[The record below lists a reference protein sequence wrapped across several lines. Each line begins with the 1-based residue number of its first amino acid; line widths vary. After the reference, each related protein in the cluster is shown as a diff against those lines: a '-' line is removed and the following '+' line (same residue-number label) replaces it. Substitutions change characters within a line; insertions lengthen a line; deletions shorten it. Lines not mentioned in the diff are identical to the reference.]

1 MNLREEILRF
11 KKLTNILTEG
21 KLEDFIT
28 KIKQSYDDTYDDII
42 EDIYNED
49 PSPSKKYFI
58 WISKTYIE
66 RDQAGLDI
74 DIDGLIEM
82 VKYFDKNQHKFEK
95 KDIYQYTY
103 DEFIQKYEEAITKIS
118 KRELALSGVDKL
130 YEDDKY
136 VLVRPKNEEASC
148 KYGANTKWCIASNTN
163 NYFTSYSTDNL
174 FFFIIDKLR
183 EPIPGKK
190 KSPNYFKIAIQYEP
204 PRSGLFNS
212 EESYLKDK
220 PTMNFREKI
229 DKEIFLRQ
237 SQVGYISYWNAIDD
251 EVSPSTVKKYIDKDI
266 LKKFIQLIKQYT
278 YNVYLNFYD
287 TYLKKKEQFDV
298 DRYFKIKGEVEQKRS
313 ELKTLKKSY
322 SATKAIRFVNETLS
336 MFENLQT
343 YLRVMKLPPKT
354 FDEFLEFNKTKEQFY
369 TFQKNKEILDKKLET
384 TIKELENLEEI
395 FYEMNREKESIGYRI
410 SFDKR

>member
-11 KKLTNILTEG
+11 KKLTNILTEN
-21 KLEDFIT
+21 KLDDFTT
-28 KIKQSYDDTYDDII
+28 KISQTYDDTYDDII
-42 EDIYNED
+42 LDIYNDD

-74 DIDGLIEM
+74 DVDGLIEM

-95 KDIYQYTY
+95 KDLYQYTY

-163 NYFTSYSTDNL
+163 NYFTSYSDDNL

-204 PRSGLFNS
+204 ETSSISLG
-212 EESYLKDK
+212 
-220 PTMNFREKI
+220 
-229 DKEIFLRQ
+229 KEAFLRQ
-237 SQVGYISYWNAIDD
+237 SQFGDITYWNSIDD
-251 EVSPSTVKKYIDKDI
+251 SVSPSTVKKYIDKDI
-266 LKKFIQLIKQYT
+266 LKKFIYLIKQYT
-278 YNVYLNFYD
+278 YNLYLNYYD
-287 TYLKKKEQFDV
+287 TLSKKKELFDEKK
-298 DRYFKIKGEVEQKRS
+298 YEQIKS
-313 ELKTLKKSY
+313 ELQQKKRELGTLQRSY
-322 SATKAIRFVNETLS
+322 SATKAVRFVNQTIS
-336 MFENLQT
+336 MFENLQD

-354 FDEFLEFNKTKEQFY
+354 FDEFLDFNKTKDQFY
-369 TFQKNKEILDKKLET
+369 DFKRNKDILDEKLET
-384 TIKELENLEEI
+384 ARKELEELQKIFNTMSEE
-395 FYEMNREKESIGYRI
+395 RDSLSYRI
-410 SFDKR
+410 SFENR